1 MDPDNFSLVIELDDS
16 DWSDDDDDDTT
27 HFITAARLESELITL
42 RANLASSHT
51 ELDTL
56 KIQETFFDP
65 SFPPALG
72 YVEEVNEKDLRGSIR
87 ACEYRI
93 RRLTAQIS
101 NLNRKVVSAK
111 RAEALGK
118 NVGLVLN
125 IEERTLFVLGMGND
139 HCHPEVIRTVF
150 KAFGDVEQI
159 EMHKRHC
166 LVTFTSKQ
174 GATKALR
181 MNGSKPLGRRLRV
194 RPKLEPYSF
203 SSMPLT
209 LSLAEPPTFSFN
221 FTFCVPRVPPLPAN
235 YPSMVCT

>member
-1 MDPDNFSLVIELDDS
+1 
-16 DWSDDDDDDTT
+16 
-27 HFITAARLESELITL
+27 
-42 RANLASSHT
+42 
-51 ELDTL
+51 
-56 KIQETFFDP
+56 
-65 SFPPALG
+65 
-72 YVEEVNEKDLRGSIR
+72 
-87 ACEYRI
+87 
-93 RRLTAQIS
+93 
-101 NLNRKVVSAK
+101 
-111 RAEALGK
+111 
-118 NVGLVLN
+118 
-125 IEERTLFVLGMGND
+125 
-139 HCHPEVIRTVF
+139 
-150 KAFGDVEQI
+150 
-159 EMHKRHC
+159 MHKRYASAPIHPLSCLATHAAPRVCFLHSHC

>member
-1 MDPDNFSLVIELDDS
+1 MDPDNFSLIIDLDDDS
-16 DWSDDDDDDTT
+16 DYSDDEDMD
-27 HFITAARLESELITL
+27 FVTAARLESELVTL
-42 RANLASSHT
+42 RANLAGSHR
-51 ELDTL
+51 ELENL

-65 SFPPALG
+65 RFPPALG
-72 YVEEVNEKDLRGSIR
+72 YVEEVNEKDLKGSIR

-111 RAEALGK
+111 RAEELGK

-139 HCHPEVIRTVF
+139 HCHPQVIRTVF
-150 KAFGDVEQI
+150 KVFGDIEQI

-174 GATKALR
+174 GATKALS

-194 RPKLEPYSF
+194 RPKLEPYAF

-209 LSLAEPPTFSFN
+209 LSWVEPPTFSFK
-221 FTFCVPRVPPLPAN
+221 FTFCVPRVPLPPAN
-235 YPSMVCT
+235 YHPPLVCA